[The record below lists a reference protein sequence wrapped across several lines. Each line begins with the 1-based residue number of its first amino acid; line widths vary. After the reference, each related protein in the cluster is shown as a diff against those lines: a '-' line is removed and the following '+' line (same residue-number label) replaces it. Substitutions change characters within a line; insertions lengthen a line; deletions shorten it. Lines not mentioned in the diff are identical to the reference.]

1 MGTLN
6 DFLRGC
12 IGVGMLGLGALLE
25 LGHRWRV
32 RRFLA
37 IQRRLRRRYGIRSSA
52 PILPHGDKL
61 VALIEQAAAPRR
73 GPYDYAVTS
82 GSTSHPKR
90 ILYPRSRIRSV
101 KWTFSEVYLRMAY
114 GLSIRRKSLY
124 VFSSFCAEGDSLTA
138 LLLSERRPPPYW
150 STLQA
155 PYRAHADP
163 ALGELVERYT
173 PAAIRL
179 FVLTLSNP
187 GVLYSTN
194 PSTIALFLDE
204 LVHDWP
210 SCSRLVRD
218 FHHRRSDLPAAVSA
232 LARRLASR
240 GSEARIA
247 RIAESASPLG
257 LGDCA
262 PGVETYICWTGGY
275 VKPFL
280 ERIESYLP
288 RARYRLIPMYSM
300 STETVETV
308 SSFRA
313 GRAHFL
319 PLARG
324 VLYEF
329 VEEGAFDEPENLRT
343 VSELQVGKTYSMVVS
358 DPFGLRRYQTEDVFV
373 CKELVAGLPDLRF
386 LRRRGLTYSFTGEKL
401 TGEQWLTVFC
411 TVRREFTELLSESF
425 MAAFPSQ
432 PKDEPRPHYK
442 IVIVDRR
449 FESAPSDSA
458 LAHRCHTLLG
468 EINREY
474 RGKVE
479 SGRLAPTRVVRL
491 PLEEFV
497 ALVGGE
503 RQRVSWEA
511 QFKFLPLYPRSWE
524 SARSMQSERN
534 CRSAAVSR
542 DD

>member
-32 RRFLA
+32 WRFLA
-37 IQRRLRRRYGIRSSA
+37 IQRRLRRRYRIRPSA

-61 VALIEQAAAPRR
+61 VALIEEAAAARR

-82 GSTSHPKR
+82 GTTSHPKR
-90 ILYPRSRIRSV
+90 ILYPRSRIRAV
-101 KWTFSEVYLRMAY
+101 QWTFSEVYLRMVY

-138 LLLSERRPPPYW
+138 LLLSERRTPPYG

-204 LVHDWP
+204 LVHDWR

-218 FHHRRSDLPAAVSA
+218 FHHRRSGLPPAVSA

-247 RIAESASPLG
+247 RIAASASPLG

-262 PGVETYICWTGGY
+262 PGVEAYICWTGGY

-329 VEEGAFDEPENLRT
+329 VEEGAGDAPENLRT
-343 VSELQVGKTYSMVVS
+343 VSDLQVGKTYSMVVS

-401 TGEQWLTVFC
+401 TGEQWLTVFR

-425 MAAFPSQ
+425 MTAFPSQ

-449 FESAPSDSA
+449 FESAPGDSA
-458 LAHRCHTLLG
+458 LALRCHTLLG
-468 EINREY
+468 EINHEY

-491 PLEEFV
+491 PLEAFI

-503 RQRVSWEA
+503 RQRLSWEA
-511 QFKFLPLYPRSWE
+511 QFKFLPLYQRSWE
-524 SARSMQSERN
+524 SARSMRSERN
-534 CRSAAVSR
+534 GRSAAVSR